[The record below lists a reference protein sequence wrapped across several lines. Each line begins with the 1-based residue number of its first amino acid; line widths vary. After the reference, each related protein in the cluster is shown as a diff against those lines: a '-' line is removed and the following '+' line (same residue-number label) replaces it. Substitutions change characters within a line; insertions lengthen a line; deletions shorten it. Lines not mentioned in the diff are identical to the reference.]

1 LRGRTVSGG
10 NDASYYGPIG
20 IGTPPQSFEVIFD
33 TGSADLWVPSSKSS
47 TSHHKFNTGASST
60 IETSSAEWDITYGTG
75 SSEGFLARDT
85 VQLGGESVTKQI
97 FALAD
102 TSAPVV
108 EALPS
113 DGICGLAF
121 STIATSGAPTVFEN
135 AITENVVS
143 NPYFGFYLQRASD
156 LTSAS
161 RGTVGGGELCFGCAD
176 SAKYTGQVNYVPVSA
191 QSYWEIPADGISVD
205 GQVVS
210 GTKMSAAIDT
220 GTTLIYVPTAVA
232 SALYSK
238 IGGKAV
244 GGGTGEYHV
253 PCVSTFGSI
262 GLSFGGQTYN
272 IPLSDVFLGCESRG
286 RASRLSVPPP
296 RCRKC

>member
-1 LRGRTVSGG
+1 M
-10 NDASYYGPIG
+10 
-20 IGTPPQSFEVIFD
+20 IFD

-47 TSHHKFNTGASST
+47 TSHSKFNTGSSST

-75 SSEGFLARDT
+75 SSQGFLARDV
-85 VQLGGESVTKQI
+85 VQLGGQSIPKQI

-108 EALPS
+108 ESLPS

-135 AITENVVS
+135 AITEKIVS